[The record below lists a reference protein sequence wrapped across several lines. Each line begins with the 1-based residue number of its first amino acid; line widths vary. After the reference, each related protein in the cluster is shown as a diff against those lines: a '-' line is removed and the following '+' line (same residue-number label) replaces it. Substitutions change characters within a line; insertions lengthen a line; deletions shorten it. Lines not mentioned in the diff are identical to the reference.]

1 MGEVEMSD
9 SSLAEKGGNDVLYLV
24 TIYRIYIT
32 ITLNVYLE
40 ALKRYYL
47 IHYKINP
54 EVLKWN

>member
-9 SSLAEKGGNDVLYLV
+9 SSLAEKGGNNVLYLV

-32 ITLNVYLE
+32 ITFVYLE

-47 IHYKINP
+47 IH
-54 EVLKWN
+54 

>member
-9 SSLAEKGGNDVLYLV
+9 SSLAEKGGNNVLYLV

-32 ITLNVYLE
+32 ITFVYLE

-54 EVLKWN
+54 EALKWN

>member
-9 SSLAEKGGNDVLYLV
+9 SSLAEKGGNNVLYLV

-40 ALKRYYL
+40 ALKLYYL

-54 EVLKWN
+54 ESLKGN

>member
-9 SSLAEKGGNDVLYLV
+9 SSLAEKGGNNVLYLV

-32 ITLNVYLE
+32 ITLNGYLE

-54 EVLKWN
+54 EALKWN